1 MGAFFAETMIAGKFA
16 VVGESGAHRRRDGV
30 SLGGESTTTK
40 TLVGC
45 GDRRRRGE
53 GGALPNRGGQ
63 GRNGN
68 A

>member
-1 MGAFFAETMIAGKFA
+1 MRAFFAETMIAGKIA
-16 VVGESGAHRRRDGV
+16 VVWESGAHRRRDGV
-30 SLGGESTTTK
+30 GKGGGSTSSK

-53 GGALPNRGGQ
+53 GGAPPNRGGQ
-63 GRNGN
+63 GRKGN